1 MEEGRTGDTIL
12 AVVATVLY
20 LLFLPL
26 YPITVSLMDEVT
38 SNAVIAGA
46 TVVNVVVTMVYA
58 FFTWHLWRETRV
70 AADAATKSA
79 DASVES
85 TAIARQALVDVQR
98 AYMFVKAFRT
108 DADLEHGRVVRW
120 RIVTEWENFGQTPAV
135 DVRLISMH
143 EKIPRGQSEEFP
155 FPAAADF
162 TDRADTVTAPMA
174 PGSGM
179 NSNPVYI
186 DTAEAK
192 ALENGDLTMVI
203 GGRVQYTDILTGSQ
217 RHTETC
223 ARVVVDPQ
231 MVGKPHPFR
240 FPGYPKNN
248 SHT

>member
-1 MEEGRTGDTIL
+1 MEEQIDDEIL
-12 AVVATVLY
+12 TAATVLY

-26 YPITVSLMDEVT
+26 YLTAGLMGEPT
-38 SNAVIAGA
+38 SNTVIAVA
-46 TVVNVVVTMVYA
+46 TVVNVLVTAVYA
-58 FFTWHLWRETRV
+58 FFTWRLWRETRV

-85 TAIARQALVDVQR
+85 AAVARQALVEVQR
-98 AYMFVKAFRT
+98 AYMFVKGFRA
-108 DADLEHGRVVRW
+108 DADLEHGQVVRW

-143 EKIPRGQSEEFP
+143 EKIPRGQPQEFR
-155 FPAAADF
+155 FPAAVDF
-162 TDRADTVTAPMA
+162 TDGADTVTAPMA

-186 DTAEAK
+186 DTAEAN
-192 ALENGDLTMVI
+192 ALEKGDLTMVI
-203 GGRVQYTDILTGSQ
+203 GGRVQYADILTGTQ
-217 RHTETC
+217 RHTDIC

-240 FPGYPKNN
+240 FPGYPKHN